1 MATQIG
7 APLSGADFHFINTD
21 PTANSRPNLN
31 SIPVNP
37 VVFNPMLLPSMSSV
51 PVGPTGIYLDGK
63 GGTSLTPPGTA
74 TAATALSS
82 ALPGFRAAGGSGS
95 GGGCTPAQSPFSAAM
110 NLMNGVSGGGGDPTY
125 DEYEENIA
133 NGNNTTGTKG
143 SQPPNTPNT
152 KPPVQTSLPPP
163 TVPPAKVTEL
173 TPPPGGNGWP
183 TTCMIWDGSNYGVS
197 ISPHFKLK
205 DFTTGAYWPHP
216 LTSGDVAGFSMQ
228 TRFCNLQAVALNIAE
243 PMYAKFGTM
252 RINSGIRNES
262 TTKSGISQHVAGQ
275 AIDIQFSGW
284 TYNMYWNNA
293 MWVKDNI
300 PYDQFIFEH
309 SSTTGL
315 AWYHLS
321 FNRAGN
327 RAASVSTKV
336 MTMYRNNYSSGLHRY
351 G

>member
-7 APLSGADFHFINTD
+7 APLSGADFRFINTD
-21 PTANSRPNLN
+21 PAANTRPNLN
-31 SIPVNP
+31 SVPVNP
-37 VVFNPMLLPSMSSV
+37 VVLASMGSL
-51 PVGPTGIYLDGK
+51 PVGATGILP
-63 GGTSLTPPGTA
+63 GGGIAPSF
-74 TAATALSS
+74 AAGAAAS
-82 ALPGFRAAGGSGS
+82 LPGFRAAGGGAGG
-95 GGGCTPAQSPFSAAM
+95 GGGCMPSQSPFGAAM
-110 NLMNGVSGGGGDPTY
+110 NLMNTVSGGGGDPTY
-125 DEYEENIA
+125 DEYDENIA
-133 NGNNTTGTKG
+133 NGNNTSGTTG
-143 SQPPNTPNT
+143 SQPPNTSNT
-152 KPPVQTSLPPP
+152 KPPVQTTLPPP
-163 TVPPAKVTEL
+163 TVPPAEVKEL

-183 TTCMIWDGSNYGVS
+183 TTCMIWDGVNYGVS
-197 ISPHFKLK
+197 ISPHFKLE
-205 DFTTGAYWPHP
+205 DFSTGAYWPHP

-284 TYNMYWNNA
+284 TYDMYWNNA
-293 MWVKDNI
+293 LWVKDNI

-327 RAASVSTKV
+327 RAPSVATKV